1 MTIEALAAI
10 AFHNARHPE
19 TRVELRGVAGSPG
32 KAFVLRLFGD
42 LDMKR
47 STDLGPVLEA
57 VLAACPR
64 DSRLYLDLAGVSYIS
79 STGIGLVTAL
89 LTRGQERGVTL
100 ILVRVPSKMSVIL
113 NTLGLLSFFR
123 VEESAPGTEAA
134 P

>member
-1 MTIEALAAI
+1 MEAEAI
-10 AFHNARHPE
+10 VAHHNARHPE
-19 TRVELRGVAGSPG
+19 TRVEVRGVAGAPG
-32 KAFVLRLFGD
+32 SAFVLRLFGD

-64 DSRLYLDLAGVSYIS
+64 GSSLYLDLAGVSYIS

-89 LTRGQERGVTL
+89 LTRGQERGVGLT
-100 ILVRVPSKMSVIL
+100 LVRVPQKMSVIL
-113 NTLGLLSFFR
+113 STLGLLSFFR
-123 VEESAPGTEAA
+123 VEQEAPQTEGE